1 MVTELALRTL
11 IALQALVTPARD
23 DEDGQTLAE
32 YSLIIS
38 AVAVAAVLTAI
49 IVFRATLSDTWNSVS
64 DCLNHV
70 TC

>member
-1 MVTELALRTL
+1 MVTDFALRML
-11 IALQALVTPARD
+11 IALQTARRTR

-38 AVAVAAVLTAI
+38 AVAVAVVISAVIAFRGAIADAWNTA
-49 IVFRATLSDTWNSVS
+49 S